1 MCGWVVGW
9 WGWRV
14 LMQVAVVSNARLIE
28 CWVFDVGEVGGF
40 KRVGV
45 DWRGLGGVLGV
56 GLIERG

>member
-1 MCGWVVGW
+1 
-9 WGWRV
+9 
-14 LMQVAVVSNARLIE
+14 MQVAVVSNARLIE